1 MKYDD
6 KFFSRVE
13 EKTKVNKNTIIELAN
28 KLNKAKL
35 KDEKTL
41 REVINTLS
49 NLTGKKVTKDLENK
63 IVDTVLK
70 DRVPKSVDKMF

>member
-35 KDEKTL
+35 KDENTL

-49 NLTGKKVTKDLENK
+49 SLTGKKVSKDLENK

-70 DRVPKSVDKMF
+70 DRVPKGVDKMF

>member
-35 KDEKTL
+35 KDENTL

-49 NLTGKKVTKDLENK
+49 SLTGKKVTKDLENK

-70 DRVPKSVDKMF
+70 DRVPKGVDKMF